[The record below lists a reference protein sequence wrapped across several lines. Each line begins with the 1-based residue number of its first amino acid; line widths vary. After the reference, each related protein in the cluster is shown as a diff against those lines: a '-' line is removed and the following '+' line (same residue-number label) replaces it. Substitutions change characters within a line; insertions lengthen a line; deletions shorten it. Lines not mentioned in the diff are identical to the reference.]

1 MGDRSV
7 VKATTPRS
15 PIFFCTDF
23 LFITRT
29 ILSLP
34 PTPIVSHAFFLLL
47 RNNTPKCTF
56 IQRKIVYLRDIMRK
70 LTFILCFILAAVV
83 LSCSQGDK
91 DGSTKLDEDVVAVV
105 DGVELRIADVVRDMP
120 SGITGADSV
129 TFMRMYVENWVLNR
143 LKMKRAKEV
152 LTSSEDIER
161 LVEGYRQSL
170 MMRQLDQYYID
181 KMLDTEITDK
191 QIAAYYRA
199 HSAAFKL
206 DHDVV
211 QGVVVKVPKSF
222 RNTTT
227 LTTAMRNSAKAED
240 WAELEALAEKHS
252 LKVTNMSAQWV
263 SYSDFLSNLPT
274 ERSRSYSDLISKTTV
289 QQMTSDDAI
298 FYFIITDRALKG
310 QVAPLASVEGDIRRR
325 LYAERRDEIVAEYE
339 AELKRESVEAGRV
352 MVRDEALLRSMSYDP
367 SAVESN
373 PSTPVRDAEETI
385 EEEDV
390 IITD

>member
-1 MGDRSV
+1 
-7 VKATTPRS
+7 
-15 PIFFCTDF
+15 
-23 LFITRT
+23 
-29 ILSLP
+29 
-34 PTPIVSHAFFLLL
+34 
-47 RNNTPKCTF
+47 
-56 IQRKIVYLRDIMRK
+56 MRK
-70 LTFILCFILAAVV
+70 LNYILCTLLAAVAI
-83 LSCSQGDK
+83 SCSDGDK
-91 DGSTKLDEDVVAVV
+91 GGNAKLDDDVIAVV
-105 DGVELRIADVVRDMP
+105 DGVELRIDDVMRDMP
-120 SGITGADSV
+120 VGITGADSV
-129 TFMRMYVENWVLNR
+129 TFMRMYADNWVLNR
-143 LKMKRAKEV
+143 LKMKRAEEV

-181 KMLDTEITDK
+181 KLLDTEITDK

-227 LTTAMRNSAKAED
+227 LTTAMRNSAKAEE
-240 WAELEALAEKHS
+240 WTELEALAEKHS

-289 QQMTSDDAI
+289 QQLTSDDAI

-310 QVAPLASVEGDIRRR
+310 QVAPLTSVEGDIRRR

-352 MVRDEALLRSMSYDP
+352 MVRDEALMRSMSYDP
-367 SAVESN
+367 SAEDGDTSA
-373 PSTPVRDAEETI
+373 PVRDAEETI

-390 IITD
+390 IITDSTTNK